1 MHLNPKQ
8 RIAEIDN
15 RLQEL
20 PKGTLTYKKINGKS
34 QPYVQRTVE
43 GKSVSYYVKLS
54 EREQVFLEFQE
65 RTELLEE
72 REHLLAYV
80 ESLKKILS
88 RNPYLDANVGLG
100 YQNFLDFV
108 CGKRFYV
115 DKTHF
120 IPEWLASDARIT
132 LITRPRRFGKS
143 MLLSTVRTFFD
154 PMYADHPEYFKK
166 LQVWKDKDCRRLF
179 GTIPVISVSFG
190 SCKGNHFEQAM
201 RGVTLGLYNMYV
213 QHEYLRE
220 SSRLNEEEKA
230 EYRRIVASFSEQRT
244 EYVEVSI
251 QKLCELL
258 CKHYGV
264 FPIILMDEYDTPL
277 LEAYTDGYWD
287 ETINTFRQLFHT
299 TFKENDFFYRAIITG
314 VTRISKNSLFSDL
327 NNLEVDTVTCDAY
340 SDCFGFTEQD
350 VMDSFKCQD
359 FDTIRYVMAMYDG
372 FTIGRHQDI
381 YNPWSICNY
390 MRQRELIGYWVNTSS
405 NKLVGDIIRRHPV
418 ESKYEIERLMAGEK
432 VHKRINEGIT
442 FQYLEGDEN
451 SLWSLLLAVGYI
463 KAENIVRSVEGIECD
478 VSVTNYEVMAMFKT
492 EILGMF
498 HNGWSAYGRFAE
510 ALLAHKMELMNEY
523 LQTITYTSIS
533 YFDVADGPKERTP
546 ENFYHGLV
554 LGLIVSLRD
563 RYRIVSNRESGRG
576 RYDIA
581 MYPLQENTD
590 AFIMEFKVQ
599 DRKKETNL
607 EQTAKNALQQ
617 IVDKNYEADLLAAGV
632 PAERIYKLGFAFA
645 GKDVLV
651 VSDRI

>member
-340 SDCFGFTEQD
+340 SDCFGFTEQEVID
-350 VMDSFKCQD
+350 AFYCQD
-359 FDTIRYVMAMYDG
+359 IDTIRDVKAMYDG

>member
-1 MHLNPKQ
+1 MCLNPKR

-72 REHLLAYV
+72 REHLLVYV

-154 PMYADHPEYFKK
+154 PMYADHPEYFEK

-201 RGVTLGLYNMYV
+201 RGVTLGLYNMYI

-220 SSRLNEEEKA
+220 SPKLSEEEKA

-244 EYVEVSI
+244 EYVEISI

-258 CKHYGV
+258 YKHYGK

-340 SDCFGFTEQD
+340 SDCFGFTEQE
-350 VMDSFKCQD
+350 VMDAFKCQD
-359 FDTIRYVMAMYDG
+359 IDTIQDVKAMYDG

-405 NKLVGDIIRRHPV
+405 NKLVGDIIRRYPV

-478 VSVTNYEVMAMFKT
+478 VSVTNREVMAMFKT

-599 DRKKETNL
+599 DRKKETDL
-607 EQTAKNALQQ
+607 EQTAMNALQQ

-651 VSDRI
+651 VSNQK

>member
-1 MHLNPKQ
+1 
-8 RIAEIDN
+8 
-15 RLQEL
+15 
-20 PKGTLTYKKINGKS
+20 
-34 QPYVQRTVE
+34 
-43 GKSVSYYVKLS
+43 
-54 EREQVFLEFQE
+54 
-65 RTELLEE
+65 
-72 REHLLAYV
+72 
-80 ESLKKILS
+80 
-88 RNPYLDANVGLG
+88 
-100 YQNFLDFV
+100 
-108 CGKRFYV
+108 
-115 DKTHF
+115 
-120 IPEWLASDARIT
+120 
-132 LITRPRRFGKS
+132 
-143 MLLSTVRTFFD
+143 
-154 PMYADHPEYFKK
+154 
-166 LQVWKDKDCRRLF
+166 
-179 GTIPVISVSFG
+179 
-190 SCKGNHFEQAM
+190 
-201 RGVTLGLYNMYV
+201 
-213 QHEYLRE
+213 
-220 SSRLNEEEKA
+220 
-230 EYRRIVASFSEQRT
+230 
-244 EYVEVSI
+244 
-251 QKLCELL
+251 
-258 CKHYGV
+258 
-264 FPIILMDEYDTPL
+264 
-277 LEAYTDGYWD
+277 
-287 ETINTFRQLFHT
+287 
-299 TFKENDFFYRAIITG
+299 
-314 VTRISKNSLFSDL
+314 
-327 NNLEVDTVTCDAY
+327 
-340 SDCFGFTEQD
+340 
-350 VMDSFKCQD
+350 
-359 FDTIRYVMAMYDG
+359 MYDG

-405 NKLVGDIIRRHPV
+405 NKLVGDIIRRYPV

-478 VSVTNYEVMAMFKT
+478 VSVTNREVMAMFKT

-599 DRKKETNL
+599 DRKKETDL
-607 EQTAKNALQQ
+607 EQTAMNALQQ

-632 PAERIYKLGFAFA
+632 PEERIYKLGFAFA

-651 VSDRI
+651 VSNQK